1 MNDFWLCFVPLF
13 VAVDAIGVLPIFLGF
28 TDGIKKARVRKI
40 VLQSVLT
47 ASVVGLAFLF
57 LGEAVLRALGIS
69 VADFMIAGGIVLLI
83 ISINDIISFEKK
95 HKSVDEESMG
105 AVPIGVPLIVGPAV
119 LTTSILLVRE
129 YGPWVTVLS
138 LVINILFAGVVFWF
152 SGAINRVLGKTGAKT
167 FSKLAHLLL
176 AAISVMIMRKGIMI
190 YLSAKM

>member
-1 MNDFWLCFVPLF
+1 
-13 VAVDAIGVLPIFLGF
+13 
-28 TDGIKKARVRKI
+28 
-40 VLQSVLT
+40 
-47 ASVVGLAFLF
+47 
-57 LGEAVLRALGIS
+57 
-69 VADFMIAGGIVLLI
+69 
-83 ISINDIISFEKK
+83 
-95 HKSVDEESMG
+95 
-105 AVPIGVPLIVGPAV
+105 VGPAV